1 MRSSS
6 LLVCYLP
13 QKTIYINVLEE
24 SFMIMNGIGRHQLHT
39 VEVFAS

>member
-1 MRSSS
+1 M
-6 LLVCYLP
+6 CYLP

-24 SFMIMNGIGRHQLHT
+24 SFIIMIGIGRHQLHT